1 MRQMPAKT
9 NDDQR
14 DDTLHVPSK
23 ADFLSVLNT
32 ENGGAGLQLEWM
44 LDRCDQRE
52 GKA

>member
-1 MRQMPAKT
+1 MRQMPANTK
-9 NDDQR
+9 DDQR

-23 ADFLSVLNT
+23 AEFMSMLNT
-32 ENGGAGLQLEWM
+32 ENSGVDLQLEWM